1 MQVSEV
7 LSRVEV
13 IQILNENVQLEFHI
27 QRL

>member
-7 LSRVEV
+7 LSREEV